1 MAKTPK
7 SDRTPR
13 GAGYR
18 IALATSEFNPAITDA
33 MRKDALRAI
42 AAAGATV
49 AADER
54 APGVYDLPLLVDT
67 LLARPDVDAA
77 VALGALVTGETN
89 HDELI
94 AYACAHALTQLSL
107 RHRKP
112 VGLGV
117 TGPGQTLAQARARID
132 RAGWA
137 VQSVCKQL
145 QTLAALRRADARG
158 A

>member
-1 MAKTPK
+1 MAKTPRRN
-7 SDRTPR
+7 DPTQAP
-13 GAGYR
+13 GYR
-18 IALATSEFNPAITDA
+18 IALVTSEFNAAITDA
-33 MRKDALRAI
+33 MRKDALQAI
-42 AAAGATV
+42 RAAGA
-49 AADER
+49 ALAYDER
-54 APGVYDLPLLVDT
+54 APGVYDLPLLADT
-67 LLARPDVDAA
+67 LLARPDVDAI
-77 VALGALVTGETN
+77 VALGAIITGETK

-94 AYACAHALTQLSL
+94 AYACAHALTQSAL

-145 QTLAALRRADARG
+145 QTLAALRRADARS